1 MNYLIFDIFLSLLGR
16 VFLFIRYRNAKNIQ
30 KVLADEYEDSYTQAG
45 IILILW
51 IIGLILLFG
60 VGAMLMM
67 TFYTILHHSLHL
79 I

>member
-1 MNYLIFDIFLSLLGR
+1 MNDLIKDIFLSLLGR
-16 VFLFIRYRNAKNIQ
+16 VFLFIRYRNVQKVQ
-30 KVLADEYEDSYTQAG
+30 KVLADESEDSYAQAG
-45 IILILW
+45 MILILW